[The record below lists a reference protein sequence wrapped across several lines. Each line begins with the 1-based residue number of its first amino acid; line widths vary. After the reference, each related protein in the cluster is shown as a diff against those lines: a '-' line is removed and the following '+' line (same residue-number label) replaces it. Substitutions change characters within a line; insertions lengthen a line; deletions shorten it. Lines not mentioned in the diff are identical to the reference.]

1 MYEHFK
7 EAEPGFI
14 GGLVI
19 PPSAEGVRKVYG
31 KTREA
36 LIGWA
41 DGVPVLNLVG
51 KAVRAII

>member
-7 EAEPGFI
+7 DAEPGFI

-19 PPSAEGVRKVYG
+19 PKTAKTIGGLYG

-41 DGVPVLNLVG
+41 DDVPVLNLVG
-51 KAVRAII
+51 KVVRAII

>member
-7 EAEPGFI
+7 EAEPGAIGSIFI
-14 GGLVI
+14 
-19 PPSAEGVRKVYG
+19 PKSAETVGKVYG
-31 KTREA
+31 RTREA

-41 DGVPVLNLVG
+41 DGVPGLNLVG